1 MLFMVEHKI
10 NERNSKLSPYIIFNM
25 SRRIFSFFIV
35 LITSIT
41 VQAQTTKTGVLV
53 IGNTPA
59 AVAAAIQSA
68 RSGAKTMHL
77 TQSLSLNPI
86 FSEEDLPYVK
96 NIKNHY
102 SVKEK
107 RRSKAT
113 DSIIALPVMLN
124 QATNLIKGI
133 SDTVKNLTINT
144 NNAVDEIKKDGK
156 SWEIRLKGGQKIK
169 ADVVVDATENLSITS
184 MLRIDAKKTMVI
196 TSNNTNPFEN
206 KQYRSTVALGKLEDS
221 SPFTIPMGTLI
232 PQSVENFIL
241 IPKQIGKIKPS
252 KMSAGQAAGTIA
264 AYCAFF
270 KTSTKTINVRVVQG
284 ELMAFGA
291 LLIPYSDIEL
301 KDPNFLAFQRLGL
314 SGLIKSGVSNGKIQF
329 DTAGLVKAEDLKG
342 SMREFYTRSQLWFAD
357 NKKDTLTIDDAIS
370 LFKFIANR
378 GNELNK
384 EIEEGWKVSFKLNSK
399 FDPKRNINRKEF
411 GILADKYL
419 QPYNIRVDISGNLLR

>member
-1 MLFMVEHKI
+1 MI
-10 NERNSKLSPYIIFNM
+10 RQIS
-25 SRRIFSFFIV
+25 SFFIL

-41 VQAQTTKTGVLV
+41 LQAQTTKTGVLV

-59 AVAAAIQSA
+59 AVAASIQSA
-68 RSGAKTMHL
+68 RSGAKTMYL
-77 TQSLSLNPI
+77 TQSLSLDPI
-86 FSEEDLPYVK
+86 FSEEDLSFIK
-96 NIKNHY
+96 SIKNHY
-102 SVKEK
+102 SLKERK
-107 RRSKAT
+107 KSKT
-113 DSIIALPVMLN
+113 RDSIIAIPVMLN
-124 QATNLIKGI
+124 QASNLIKGI
-133 SDTVKNLTINT
+133 SDTVKNLTINN

-169 ADVVVDATENLSITS
+169 ADVVVDATENLSIAS
-184 MLRIDAKKTMVI
+184 MLRIDVKKTMVI
-196 TSNNTNPFEN
+196 TGNNTNPFEN
-206 KQYRSTVALGKLEDS
+206 KLYRSSVALGYQETGS
-221 SPFTIPMGTLI
+221 FFTIAMGALI
-232 PQSVENFIL
+232 PQAEENL
-241 IPKQIGKIKPS
+241 IIVPKQSGKVRLS

-284 ELMAFGA
+284 ELLAFDA

-301 KDPNFLAFQRLGL
+301 KDPNFLVFQRLGL
-314 SGLIKSGVSNGKIQF
+314 SGLIKSGLTNGKIQF
-329 DTAGLVKAEDLKG
+329 DTAGLVKAEDLRG

-357 NKKDTLTIDDAIS
+357 NKKDTLTINDAIS

-384 EIEEGWKVSFKLNSK
+384 EIEEGWKVSFKLNSL

-419 QPYNIRVDISGNLLR
+419 QPYNIRVDLSGNLMR